1 MPFNV
6 GPFELIVILL
16 IVIAVFGAGRIAGI
30 GRALGTSVREFR
42 EEARNEDEEEG
53 EEGEEGEQDGEDEV
67 TSAADAA
74 KASADDAETPPAK
87 KKEDTT
93 T

>member
-42 EEARNEDEEEG
+42 EEARNEDEEG
-53 EEGEEGEQDGEDEV
+53 EEGEEGEGDGEDEV

-74 KASADDAETPPAK
+74 KASAGDAETPPAK

>member
-6 GPFELIVILL
+6 GPFELIIILL

-42 EEARNEDEEEG
+42 EEARNEDEEGEG
-53 EEGEEGEQDGEDEV
+53 EGEGDGEDE
-67 TSAADAA
+67 TAAAEGATASAA
-74 KASADDAETPPAK
+74 DAETPPAK
-87 KKEDTT
+87 KKEETAN
-93 T
+93 

>member
-6 GPFELIVILL
+6 GPFELIIILL
-16 IVIAVFGAGRIAGI
+16 IVLAVFGAGRIAGI

-53 EEGEEGEQDGEDEV
+53 DPDGEGGAEDGEDGEGGE
-67 TSAADAA
+67 DGDD
-74 KASADDAETPPAK
+74 ADDAETPPTK
-87 KKEDTT
+87 TRVEPGN
-93 T
+93 

>member
-6 GPFELIVILL
+6 GPFELIIILL

-42 EEARNEDEEEG
+42 EEARNEDEEGEG
-53 EEGEEGEQDGEDEV
+53 EGEGDGEDETAV
-67 TSAADAA
+67 TAEGATASAADAEA
-74 KASADDAETPPAK
+74 PPAK
-87 KKEDTT
+87 KKEETT
-93 T
+93 N

>member
-6 GPFELIVILL
+6 GPFELIIILL

-42 EEARNEDEEEG
+42 EEARNEEDEEGNE
-53 EEGEEGEQDGEDEV
+53 DGEDEA
-67 TSAADAA
+67 TDADGEPRAA
-74 KASADDAETPPAK
+74 ADDAQTPPAT
-87 KKEDTT
+87 KKEGPTN
-93 T
+93 

>member
-42 EEARNEDEEEG
+42 EEAKNEGEEEG
-53 EEGEEGEQDGEDEV
+53 EEEGDADGEEEAQEADG
-67 TSAADAA
+67 T
-74 KASADDAETPPAK
+74 KASADDADTPPAK
-87 KKEDTT
+87 QKDETT
-93 T
+93 G

>member
-6 GPFELIVILL
+6 GPFELIIILL

-42 EEARNEDEEEG
+42 EEARNEEEEG
-53 EEGEEGEQDGEDEV
+53 EGEGDGEDKTAVAAEGA
-67 TSAADAA
+67 TASAA
-74 KASADDAETPPAK
+74 DAETPPAK
-87 KKEDTT
+87 KKEETT
-93 T
+93 N

>member
-6 GPFELIVILL
+6 GPFELIIILL

-42 EEARNEDEEEG
+42 EEARNEEEEG
-53 EEGEEGEQDGEDEV
+53 EGEGDGEDE
-67 TSAADAA
+67 TAAAAEGATASAA
-74 KASADDAETPPAK
+74 DAETPPAK
-87 KKEDTT
+87 KKEETT
-93 T
+93 N

>member
-6 GPFELIVILL
+6 GPFELIIILL
-16 IVIAVFGAGRIAGI
+16 IVIAVFGPGRIAGI

-53 EEGEEGEQDGEDEV
+53 DGEGE
-67 TSAADAA
+67 ADAEDADEGA

-87 KKEDTT
+87 KKEEPTN
-93 T
+93 

>member
-6 GPFELIVILL
+6 GPFELIIILL

-53 EEGEEGEQDGEDEV
+53 DGEGE
-67 TSAADAA
+67 ADAEDADEGA

-87 KKEDTT
+87 KKEEPTN
-93 T
+93 

>member
-6 GPFELIVILL
+6 GPFELIIILL

-42 EEARNEDEEEG
+42 EEARNEDEEGEG
-53 EEGEEGEQDGEDEV
+53 EGEDEA
-67 TSAADAA
+67 TGAAGETVAA
-74 KASADDAETPPAK
+74 ADDAEAPPAK
-87 KKEDTT
+87 KKEETT
-93 T
+93 N

>member
-6 GPFELIVILL
+6 GPFELIIILL

-42 EEARNEDEEEG
+42 EEARNEDEEGEG
-53 EEGEEGEQDGEDEV
+53 EGDGEDE
-67 TSAADAA
+67 TAAAEGATASAA
-74 KASADDAETPPAK
+74 DAETPPAK
-87 KKEDTT
+87 KKEETAN
-93 T
+93 

>member
-6 GPFELIVILL
+6 GPFELIIILL

-42 EEARNEDEEEG
+42 EEARNEEDEDGEG
-53 EEGEEGEQDGEDEV
+53 DGEDE
-67 TSAADAA
+67 AAEETVAA
-74 KASADDAETPPAK
+74 ADDAETPPAK
-87 KKEDTT
+87 KKEEPTS
-93 T
+93 

>member
-6 GPFELIVILL
+6 GPFELIIILL

-42 EEARNEDEEEG
+42 EEARNEEDEDGEG
-53 EEGEEGEQDGEDEV
+53 AGEDE
-67 TSAADAA
+67 AAGAA
-74 KASADDAETPPAK
+74 GETAATAEDAETPPAK
-87 KKEDTT
+87 KREEPTS
-93 T
+93 

>member
-6 GPFELIVILL
+6 GPFELVIILL

-42 EEARNEDEEEG
+42 EEARNEEDEDGEG
-53 EEGEEGEQDGEDEV
+53 DGEDEAAEADGETV
-67 TSAADAA
+67 AAAD
-74 KASADDAETPPAK
+74 DTETPPAK
-87 KKEDTT
+87 KKEEPTS
-93 T
+93 

>member
-6 GPFELIVILL
+6 GPFELVIILL

-42 EEARNEDEEEG
+42 EEARNEEDEDGEG
-53 EEGEEGEQDGEDEV
+53 DGEDE
-67 TSAADAA
+67 AAEADGETVAA
-74 KASADDAETPPAK
+74 ADDAETPPAK
-87 KKEDTT
+87 KKEEPTS
-93 T
+93 

>member
-42 EEARNEDEEEG
+42 EEARNEDEEG
-53 EEGEEGEQDGEDEV
+53 EEGEEDGEDEAED
-67 TSAADAA
+67 TAGAAT
-74 KASADDAETPPAK
+74 ASADDAETPPAK

-93 T
+93 S

>member
-6 GPFELIVILL
+6 GPFELIIILL

-42 EEARNEDEEEG
+42 EEARNEEDEEG
-53 EEGEEGEQDGEDEV
+53 EGDGDGEDE
-67 TSAADAA
+67 TTDAA
-74 KASADDAETPPAK
+74 AETVAAADDAETPPAK
-87 KKEDTT
+87 KKEEPTS
-93 T
+93 

>member
-6 GPFELIVILL
+6 GPFELIIILL

-42 EEARNEDEEEG
+42 EEARNEEDEEG
-53 EEGEEGEQDGEDEV
+53 EGDGDGEDEA
-67 TSAADAA
+67 TETAAETVAA
-74 KASADDAETPPAK
+74 ADDAETPPAK
-87 KKEDTT
+87 KKEEPTS
-93 T
+93 

>member
-6 GPFELIVILL
+6 GPFELIIILL

-42 EEARNEDEEEG
+42 EEARNDEEEEG
-53 EEGEEGEQDGEDEV
+53 EGEDEAQDADGD
-67 TSAADAA
+67 SQAAD
-74 KASADDAETPPAK
+74 DGETPPAK
-87 KKEDTT
+87 KKEEPTN
-93 T
+93 

>member
-42 EEARNEDEEEG
+42 EEARNEDEEG
-53 EEGEEGEQDGEDEV
+53 EEGEEDGEDEDAN
-67 TSAADAA
+67 AADAA

>member
-6 GPFELIVILL
+6 GPFELIIILL

-42 EEARNEDEEEG
+42 EEARNEEDEEG
-53 EEGEEGEQDGEDEV
+53 EGAGEDETAV
-67 TSAADAA
+67 AAEGAT
-74 KASADDAETPPAK
+74 ASADDGEAPPAK
-87 KKEDTT
+87 KKEETT
-93 T
+93 N

>member
-6 GPFELIVILL
+6 GPFELVIILL

-42 EEARNEDEEEG
+42 EEARNEEDEDGEG
-53 EEGEEGEQDGEDEV
+53 DGEDE
-67 TSAADAA
+67 AAEGTVAA
-74 KASADDAETPPAK
+74 ADDAETPPAK
-87 KKEDTT
+87 KKEEPTS
-93 T
+93 

>member
-6 GPFELIVILL
+6 GPFELIIILL

-42 EEARNEDEEEG
+42 EEARNEEDEEG
-53 EEGEEGEQDGEDEV
+53 EGDGEDE
-67 TSAADAA
+67 TTDAA
-74 KASADDAETPPAK
+74 AETVAAADDAETPPAK
-87 KKEDTT
+87 KKEEPTS
-93 T
+93 

>member
-6 GPFELIVILL
+6 GPFELIIILL

-42 EEARNEDEEEG
+42 EEARNEEDEEAEG
-53 EEGEEGEQDGEDEV
+53 DGEDKA
-67 TSAADAA
+67 TGAAGEAVA
-74 KASADDAETPPAK
+74 KAEDAETPPAK
-87 KKEDTT
+87 KKEEPTS
-93 T
+93 

>member
-6 GPFELIVILL
+6 GPFELVIILL

-42 EEARNEDEEEG
+42 EEARNEEDEDGEG
-53 EEGEEGEQDGEDEV
+53 DGEDE
-67 TSAADAA
+67 AAEADGETVVA
-74 KASADDAETPPAK
+74 ADDAETPPAK
-87 KKEDTT
+87 KKEEPTS
-93 T
+93 

>member
-6 GPFELIVILL
+6 GPFELIIVLL

-42 EEARNEDEEEG
+42 EQAKNEGEEEG
-53 EEGEEGEQDGEDEV
+53 DADGEEEAQEADGD
-67 TSAADAA
+67 T
-74 KASADDAETPPAK
+74 KASADDADTPPAK
-87 KKEDTT
+87 QKDKTT
-93 T
+93 G

>member
-6 GPFELIVILL
+6 GPFELIIILL

-42 EEARNEDEEEG
+42 EEARNEEDEEG
-53 EEGEEGEQDGEDEV
+53 EGDGEDE
-67 TSAADAA
+67 A
-74 KASADDAETPPAK
+74 KATDGEAAATADAETPPAK
-87 KKEDTT
+87 KEGPTN
-93 T
+93 

>member
-6 GPFELIVILL
+6 GPFELIIILL

-42 EEARNEDEEEG
+42 EEARNEDEEGEG
-53 EEGEEGEQDGEDEV
+53 EGEGDGEDETAV
-67 TSAADAA
+67 TAEGAAASAA
-74 KASADDAETPPAK
+74 DAETPPAK
-87 KKEDTT
+87 KKEEPTN
-93 T
+93 

>member
-42 EEARNEDEEEG
+42 EEARNEDEEG
-53 EEGEEGEQDGEDEV
+53 EEGEEGEEDGEDEV

>member
-6 GPFELIVILL
+6 GPFELIIILL

-42 EEARNEDEEEG
+42 EEARNEDEEGEG
-53 EEGEEGEQDGEDEV
+53 EGDGDGEDE
-67 TSAADAA
+67 TAAAQGTTASAA
-74 KASADDAETPPAK
+74 DAETPPAK
-87 KKEDTT
+87 KKEETT
-93 T
+93 N